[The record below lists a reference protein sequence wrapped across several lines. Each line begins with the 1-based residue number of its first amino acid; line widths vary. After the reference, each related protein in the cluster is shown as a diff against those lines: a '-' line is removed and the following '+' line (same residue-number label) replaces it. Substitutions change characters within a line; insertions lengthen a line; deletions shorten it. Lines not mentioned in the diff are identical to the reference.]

1 MKSQSIL
8 EKNSKL
14 ILAVLL
20 VVSLA
25 AGYLLVEALYRWYL
39 YRHYTVQAGYLVMTT
54 DVPPVTTTFGQPGS
68 VFGVFAAA
76 KPFTLT
82 IYAPDGT
89 MFDRHRVPINNL
101 GWVSAYDY
109 TRQKAPSEYRITI
122 VGDSLTASINNAK
135 PWPDIL
141 QRKLNGDKSL
151 LAKLGV
157 KKISV
162 LNLGVAGAS
171 MGMMANPLAV
181 IAHRFSPDMVV
192 VNFVIEDLP
201 RPYSDDYKTTPP
213 EPTTPPVDTSSE
225 TEIKPFLIKVDGMQI
240 PISCASSP
248 QDLSNPDCKVSVM
261 WYVPQDRVFDK
272 DSINHIKF
280 HAAKEIVWHRVALS
294 KEPLVWRQLF
304 GEPIIQ
310 QATTALPAPHVIS
323 EKKDEKE
330 RARAI
335 EVLKFINS
343 MNQNMLVLHNPLY
356 PHMKGQTYIPDV
368 KLESALDPLTEEAQK
383 AGINISRMDRYMPV
397 ERGEMEW
404 KRWYNLP
411 NDGHWSDYGA
421 EVYASA
427 VYNVIRQ
434 RLLANKQ

>member
-1 MKSQSIL
+1 LKPQSTI

-14 ILAVLL
+14 ILAILL

-68 VFGVFAAA
+68 IFGVFAAA

-89 MFDRHRVPINNL
+89 MFDRHRVPINNF
-101 GWVSAYDY
+101 GWVSEYDY
-109 TRQKAPSEYRITI
+109 ARQKASSEYRIAI
-122 VGDSLTASINNAK
+122 VGDSLTASINNSK
-135 PWPDIL
+135 PWPDVL
-141 QRKLNGDKSL
+141 QRKLNEDKPL
-151 LAKLGV
+151 LAKLGAQ
-157 KKISV
+157 KISV

-181 IAHRFSPDMVV
+181 IAHRFSPDMLL
-192 VNFVIEDLP
+192 VNFIIEDLP
-201 RPYSDDYKTTPP
+201 RAYTDDFKKIPP
-213 EPTTPPVDTSSE
+213 EPVTPPADVAAE
-225 TEIKPFLIKVDGMQI
+225 TEVKPFFVKVDGVQI
-240 PISCASSP
+240 PISCSSLP

-261 WYVPQDRVFDK
+261 WYAPQDRIFDK
-272 DSINHIKF
+272 DSINHLKF

-304 GEPIIQ
+304 GQSIIQ
-310 QATTALPAPHVIS
+310 QATTELPAPHIIS
-323 EKKDEKE
+323 EKRDEKE
-330 RARAI
+330 RAQAI
-335 EVLKFINS
+335 EVLKLIYS
-343 MNQNMLVLHNPLY
+343 MNRNVMVLHNPLY
-356 PHMKGQTYIPDV
+356 PHMKGQTYIHDV
-368 KLESALDPLTEEAQK
+368 TLASALDPFVEAAQK
-383 AGINISRMDRYMPV
+383 SGIEIIKMNRYMPV
-397 ERGEMEW
+397 EKGEKEW

-427 VYNVIRQ
+427 VYTVIRQ
-434 RLLANKQ
+434 RLLANK

>member
-1 MKSQSIL
+1 MKPQSII
-8 EKNSKL
+8 EKNSNL
-14 ILAVLL
+14 ILAILL

-39 YRHYTVQAGYLVMTT
+39 YRHYTVQVGYLVMTT
-54 DVPPVTTTFGQPGS
+54 DVPPVTTTFGQSGS

-109 TRQKAPSEYRITI
+109 TRRKAPSEYRITV
-122 VGDSLTASINNAK
+122 VGDSLTASINNSK

-181 IAHRFSPDMVV
+181 IAHRFSPDLLV

-201 RPYSDDYKTTPP
+201 RPYSDDYKTMSPEPKTPP
-213 EPTTPPVDTSSE
+213 LDVSTE
-225 TEIKPFLIKVDGMQI
+225 TDIKPFLIKVDGMQI

-261 WYVPQDRVFDK
+261 WYVPQEHVFDK

-323 EKKDEKE
+323 ERKDEKE
-330 RARAI
+330 SARAI
-335 EVLKFINS
+335 EALKFINL
-343 MNQNMLVLHNPLY
+343 MNRNMLVLHNPLY

-368 KLESALDPLTEEAQK
+368 KLASALDPLMEEAQK
-383 AGINISRMDRYMPV
+383 SGIEIARMDRYMPV
-397 ERGEMEW
+397 EKGEIEW
-404 KRWYNLP
+404 RRWYNLP

-421 EVYASA
+421 EVYATA
-427 VYNVIRQ
+427 VYTVIRQ
-434 RLLANKQ
+434 RMLANKQ

>member
-1 MKSQSIL
+1 LKPQSIV
-8 EKNSKL
+8 EKNSIL
-14 ILAVLL
+14 ILAILL
-20 VVSLA
+20 VLSLI
-25 AGYLLVEALYRWYL
+25 AGYLLVEASYRWYL

-89 MFDRHRVPINNL
+89 MFDRHRVPVNNL
-101 GWVSAYDY
+101 GWVSEYDY
-109 TRQKAPSEYRITI
+109 ARQKVPSEYRIAV
-122 VGDSLTASINNAK
+122 VGDSLTASINNSQ
-135 PWPDIL
+135 PWPDAL
-141 QRKLNGDKSL
+141 QRKLNADKPL

-157 KKISV
+157 QKISV

-181 IAHRFSPDMVV
+181 IAHRFSPDMLV

-201 RPYSDDYKTTPP
+201 RPYSDDYKIMPQ
-213 EPTTPPVDTSSE
+213 EPTTPPIDTSTE

-240 PISCASSP
+240 PISCASLP

-280 HAAKEIVWHRVALS
+280 HAAKEIVWHRVTLS

-310 QATTALPAPHVIS
+310 QATTALPTPHIIS
-323 EKKDEKE
+323 ENRDEKE
-330 RARAI
+330 RTRAVN
-335 EVLKFINS
+335 VLKFIYS
-343 MNQNMLVLHNPLY
+343 INQNVLVLHNPLY
-356 PHMKGQTYIPDV
+356 PHMKGKTYIPDV
-368 KLESALDPLTEEAQK
+368 TLASALDPLVEEAHK
-383 AGINISRMDRYMPV
+383 SGIEITRVDQYMPV
-397 ERGEMEW
+397 EKGEKEW

-427 VYNVIRQ
+427 VYTVIRQ
-434 RLLANKQ
+434 RLLANK